1 MKARVPASSA
11 NLGPGFDVLAVA
23 LSLYV
28 TVDIEPAAEFSMHS
42 TGCGAGTFDGENH
55 LAVRIARDI
64 LGHSRFS
71 LTIDSHIPAARG
83 LGSSAA
89 VAIAAAA
96 AAASASPVDAGIE
109 IDGHGENAVASA
121 FGGLVAARVSPDLTW
136 RHLPLDDRWRFVVAI
151 PDQELS
157 TDDARTALP
166 ATVPFADAV
175 ANIGGVAL
183 LIAGLARCESY
194 VPRAMH
200 DTMHQPYRSHLLP
213 AASQLMATMV
223 DAGAHDACWSGAG
236 STMLA
241 LTTEE
246 GSATVAAAVQ
256 ARMAE
261 LSVPGTVH
269 ILNADRDGIV
279 MTPTVH

>member
-42 TGCGAGTFDGENH
+42 MGCGAGTFDGENH

-71 LTIDSHIPAARG
+71 LTIDSHIPVARG

-246 GSATVAAAVQ
+246 GSVTVAAAVQ